1 MALDDIR
8 QVKLEKLKQLRK
20 AGIDPYPTTTKR
32 SMSVADALEQ
42 FDALIESKKEITLA
56 GRLMAQRGHGGLI
69 FFDFVDDGVKIQGCA
84 KEDTLGADG
93 FKFFNELVDIGDI
106 IEVTGTL
113 FKTKKDERTIEAT
126 KITILTK
133 AILPLPEKWHGLIDV
148 EERFRKRYLDLLMNE
163 EVRGKFIKRA
173 EIIQAIRHYLMKHEF
188 LEVTTP
194 TLQPLYGGASA
205 RPFKTYLNALDQ
217 EMFLRIAPELY
228 LKRLLVGGL
237 DRVFEFTTNFRNE
250 GMDRD
255 HNPEFSVL
263 EFYAA
268 YQNLEWLMN
277 FSEELFANLLENVF
291 GNLTIKYQEREIS
304 FQRPFKRARFTDLLR
319 EHIGLDFDADDEKT
333 FRAKVEELKIN
344 LPAGRQEIEK
354 DITKTGLADEL
365 FKKVIRPKLVKPI
378 FVHDYPEEML
388 PLAKKLDNPAYVGAF
403 QFYAGGLELIKAFS
417 ELNDPL
423 DQRERFNKQE
433 NKRAKGDEEAQRM
446 DDDFIEALEYGMPPA
461 AGWGLGIDR
470 LVALLTDSPSIR
482 EVILFPLMRPK
493 KEE

>member
-20 AGIDPYPTTTKR
+20 AGIEPYPTTTKR
-32 SMSVADALEQ
+32 SMSVVDALAE
-42 FDALIESKKEITLA
+42 FDTLVESKKEITLA

-69 FFDFVDDGVKIQGCA
+69 FFDIVDDGVKIQGCA
-84 KEDTLGADG
+84 KEDTLGAEG

-113 FKTKKDERTIEAT
+113 FKTKKDERTIEA
-126 KITILTK
+126 IEIGILTK
-133 AILPLPEKWHGLIDV
+133 ALLPLPEKWHGLVDV

-250 GMDRD
+250 GIDRE
-255 HNPEFSVL
+255 HNPEFSAV
-263 EFYAA
+263 EFYIA
-268 YQNLEWLMN
+268 YKDYNWGMDFIEDMM
-277 FSEELFANLLENVF
+277 V
-291 GNLTIKYQEREIS
+291 TIAPER
-304 FQRPFKRARFTDLLR
+304 
-319 EHIGLDFDADDEKT
+319 
-333 FRAKVEELKIN
+333 
-344 LPAGRQEIEK
+344 
-354 DITKTGLADEL
+354 
-365 FKKVIRPKLVKPI
+365 FKKPFRRVTYKELMQDTGSLDDAVFKEKVRGTLIEPT
-378 FVHDYPEEML
+378 FVYDYPKDML
-388 PLAKKLDNPAYVGAF
+388 PLTKLKPGTDVVEAF
-403 QFYAGGLELIKAFS
+403 QFYAGGVELVKAFT
-417 ELNDPL
+417 ELNDPI
-423 DQRERFNKQE
+423 DQRERFKAQE
-433 NKRAKGDEEAQRM
+433 NMRVKGDEEAQRM
-446 DDDFIEALEYGMPPA
+446 DEDFVEALEYGMPPA
-461 AGWGLGIDR
+461 AGFGIGIDR
-470 LVALLTDSPSIR
+470 LVALLTDSHSLR
-482 EVILFPLMRPK
+482 EVILFPTMRPK
-493 KEE
+493 LDK

>member
-20 AGIDPYPTTTKR
+20 AGIEPYPTTTKR
-32 SMSVADALEQ
+32 SMSVVDALAE
-42 FDALIESKKEITLA
+42 FDTLVESKKEITLA

-69 FFDFVDDGVKIQGCA
+69 FFDIVDDGVKIQGCA
-84 KEDTLGADG
+84 KEDTLGAEG

-113 FKTKKDERTIEAT
+113 FKTKKDERTIEA
-126 KITILTK
+126 IEIGILTK
-133 AILPLPEKWHGLIDV
+133 ALLPLPEKWHGLVDV

-250 GMDRD
+250 GIDRE
-255 HNPEFSVL
+255 HNPEFSAV
-263 EFYAA
+263 EFYIA
-268 YQNLEWLMN
+268 YKDYNWGMDFIEDMM
-277 FSEELFANLLENVF
+277 V
-291 GNLTIKYQEREIS
+291 TIAPER
-304 FQRPFKRARFTDLLR
+304 
-319 EHIGLDFDADDEKT
+319 
-333 FRAKVEELKIN
+333 
-344 LPAGRQEIEK
+344 
-354 DITKTGLADEL
+354 
-365 FKKVIRPKLVKPI
+365 FKKPFRRVTYKELMQDTGSLDDAVFKEKVRGTLIEPT
-378 FVHDYPEEML
+378 FVYDYPKDML
-388 PLAKKLDNPAYVGAF
+388 PLTKLKPGTDVVEAF
-403 QFYAGGLELIKAFS
+403 QFYAGGVELVKAFT
-417 ELNDPL
+417 ELNDPI
-423 DQRERFNKQE
+423 DQRERFKAQE
-433 NKRAKGDEEAQRM
+433 NMRVKGDEEAQRM
-446 DDDFIEALEYGMPPA
+446 DEDFVEALEYGMPPA
-461 AGWGLGIDR
+461 AGFGIGIDR
-470 LVALLTDSPSIR
+470 LVSLLTDSHSLR
-482 EVILFPLMRPK
+482 EVILFPTMRPK
-493 KEE
+493 LDK

>member
-126 KITILTK
+126 KVVMLTK
-133 AILPLPEKWHGLIDV
+133 ALLPLPEKWHGLIDV

-250 GMDRD
+250 GIDRE
-255 HNPEFSVL
+255 HNPEFSAV
-263 EFYAA
+263 EFYIA
-268 YQNLEWLMN
+268 YKDYNWGMDFIEDMM
-277 FSEELFANLLENVF
+277 V
-291 GNLTIKYQEREIS
+291 TIAPER
-304 FQRPFKRARFTDLLR
+304 
-319 EHIGLDFDADDEKT
+319 
-333 FRAKVEELKIN
+333 
-344 LPAGRQEIEK
+344 
-354 DITKTGLADEL
+354 
-365 FKKVIRPKLVKPI
+365 FKKPFRRVTYKELMQDTGSLDDAVFKEKVRGTLIEPT
-378 FVHDYPEEML
+378 FVYDYPKDML
-388 PLAKKLDNPAYVGAF
+388 PLTKLKPGTDVVEAF
-403 QFYAGGLELIKAFS
+403 QFYAGGVELVKAFT
-417 ELNDPL
+417 ELNDPI
-423 DQRERFNKQE
+423 DQRERFKAQE
-433 NKRAKGDEEAQRM
+433 NMRVKGDEEAQRM
-446 DDDFIEALEYGMPPA
+446 DEDFVEALEYGMPPA
-461 AGWGLGIDR
+461 AGFGIGIDR
-470 LVALLTDSPSIR
+470 LVSLLTDSHSLR
-482 EVILFPLMRPK
+482 EVILFPTMRPK
-493 KEE
+493 LDK